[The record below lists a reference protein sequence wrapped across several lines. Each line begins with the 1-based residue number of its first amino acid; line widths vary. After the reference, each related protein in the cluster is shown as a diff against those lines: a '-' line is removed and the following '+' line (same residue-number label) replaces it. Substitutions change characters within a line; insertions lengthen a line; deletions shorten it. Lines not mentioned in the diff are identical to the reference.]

1 MNDTKQMN
9 DFLEICE
16 RIRYLHKPGV
26 IRISLQ
32 PNDITIKELEACVIF
47 EKYGSKVIA
56 DHLGPPMQKF
66 GELLFKMANAGYI
79 YMDKEVPDIPPN
91 LNRQKPW
98 TSELTHLLNETKN
111 VFERVKKEIHMNE
124 KGEIIHMH

>member
-1 MNDTKQMN
+1 MSGTKQM
-9 DFLEICE
+9 
-16 RIRYLHKPGV
+16 RIFDQLSLAVRLLHMPGV
-26 IRISLQ
+26 ISVCVQ
-32 PNDITIKELEACVIF
+32 TVDTTIKESEADIIF

-79 YMDKEVPDIPPN
+79 YMDKEAPDIPPN
-91 LNRQKPW
+91 LNRRKPW